1 MFGLYSK
8 DFNVLEHLRSNKN
21 LYLCEGIAF
30 TLMGIF
36 AIILPT
42 LFSLTL
48 DYFLGWF
55 LVLGAIVVGIRT
67 IKAQDTQSRAI
78 PIISTFLYLF
88 LGFMFLAYPISGIM
102 TLTLILGFFF
112 IFDGI
117 LKIYTSSRL
126 KPVGYWKWVLVSG
139 ITSLILAF
147 LILVSW
153 PTESP
158 WVLGVLVGINF
169 LSTGVTMLGF
179 LWSLPQSSK

>member
-1 MFGLYSK
+1 
-8 DFNVLEHLRSNKN
+8 
-21 LYLCEGIAF
+21 
-30 TLMGIF
+30 
-36 AIILPT
+36 
-42 LFSLTL
+42 
-48 DYFLGWF
+48 
-55 LVLGAIVVGIRT
+55 
-67 IKAQDTQSRAI
+67 
-78 PIISTFLYLF
+78 
-88 LGFMFLAYPISGIM
+88 M

-126 KPVGYWKWVLVSG
+126 KPIGYWKWVLVSG

-169 LSTGVTMLGF
+169 LSTGLTMLGF